1 MQTDQNDS
9 MNVTLKNVPER
20 IYREMKREAKQQ
32 GRSLNAQIIRALE
45 ADVAELEQRR
55 RLAGVRKERD
65 RFAASLPPLE
75 DSAPLIRQDRQR

>member
-1 MQTDQNDS
+1 
-9 MNVTLKNVPER
+9 MNITLKNVPDK

-45 ADVAELEQRR
+45 ADVAELERRR
-55 RLAGVRKERD
+55 RLAELRKELD

-75 DSAPLIRQDRQR
+75 DSAPLIREDRQR